1 MLNIKIIKILKM
13 VKSLKA
19 EKSNFESVKVK
30 LDATSKLTRLLI
42 SEDPK
47 ENGWSKILGKF

>member
-1 MLNIKIIKILKM
+1 M

-47 ENGWSKILGKF
+47 ENG